1 MKADHRLRYNSLQFQ
16 RGKPPPHPTSGKETH
31 MILEPNAAQPDALF
45 YDEDS
50 EEIMNDSLGTIS
62 FTDSTGMDLEKETE
76 EEREI
81 ERLGYSTDERQD

>member
-1 MKADHRLRYNSLQFQ
+1 
-16 RGKPPPHPTSGKETH
+16 
-31 MILEPNAAQPDALF
+31 MILEPNAAQPDVLF

-81 ERLGYSTDERQD
+81 ERLGYSSDERQD